1 MAEVDFGDAQLFEQ
15 LDDFTPA
22 PTHVRFPDC
31 EITSEPED
39 DDGETGLLRRRLEE
53 CGECIEKLTKDNKA
67 LRRKLKILTRPS
79 GITVED
85 VNVDGPIVQIIYSN
99 GVISKQYRQEIE
111 DCIYGVITRHQKD
124 GNHKRSAS
132 AHPKPQPSSFATD
145 EDPVK
150 MSSTSGKTTTEAFKV
165 VGSVLYFNN
174 FTVDKLGQP
183 LVNENPQHTDGWG
196 VPIYPQ
202 IFTQV
207 IGTEGMD
214 IDVKDKRSKS
224 MCFNCGSSAHQMR
237 DCPKPKDMAAINE
250 RRKEFSQN
258 HAGLGNQRYH
268 ADEVE
273 ERFAKYKPGILSEEL
288 LTALGLETNTLPPL
302 IYRMRRLGY
311 PPGWLKEAEMETSGL
326 TLYDGN
332 VSNDNSMTS
341 PQNISYDI
349 SKLVD
354 FPGFNVPAPHKVKD
368 EFMRYSSIP
377 IQNHHLKHN
386 YAAYLSTHFAT
397 SYSPSSKRPHESGSS
412 PPHHTKRHKSSR
424 DSDSDMDIDSDPGTP
439 DQTCRQGHF
448 QAPLP
453 IGSPSFSSPPP
464 LPKGPPPATPTPPPL
479 PKSTPPRTPTN
490 GTSSM
495 KALGWVVVDEAMEGS
510 EEELTL
516 EELEEQQRLIWAAL
530 QNAEITNDNT
540 TASTEGTKM
549 GQSASVSTAARDDSE
564 TEGCR
569 DENQNLPGDVCPHN
583 GGSPSSAEPQHKN
596 DSSPDDVLS
605 VKSKEGSTQHPNVS
619 KCEEDSPQP
628 PSPKE
633 DQLQSP
639 GPVQSQDESP
649 QSPAVLETQEESL
662 QCATQDDSPQIPNPD
677 SLNVNAATPKVSAVP
692 HRSHFAQGIVPFE
705 ETPEYTEVAEGTG
718 TYLRIRDLL
727 KSSPRK
733 VTKKNN

>member
-22 PTHVRFPDC
+22 PTHIRFPDG
-31 EITSEPED
+31 ESTSDPED
-39 DDGETGLLRRRLEE
+39 DGEAGLLRRRLDE

-99 GVISKQYRQEIE
+99 GVISKQCRQEIE
-111 DCIYGVITRHQKD
+111 DCIYGVIMRHQKD
-124 GNHKRSAS
+124 GNRKRSAS
-132 AHPKPQPSSFATD
+132 EHPKPQPSSFATD

-150 MSSTSGKTTTEAFKV
+150 SSTSVKTTTEAFKV
-165 VGSVLYFNN
+165 VGSVLYFSN

-183 LVNENPQHTDGWG
+183 LVNENPQHTDGWE

-202 IFTQV
+202 IYTQV
-207 IGTEGMD
+207 IGTDGLD
-214 IDVKDKRSKS
+214 IDMTDKRSKS

-250 RRKEFSQN
+250 RRKEFNQN

-288 LTALGLETNTLPPL
+288 LYALGLETNALPPL
-302 IYRMRRLGY
+302 IYRMRQLGY
-311 PPGWLKEAEMETSGL
+311 PPGWLKEAEMEKSGL
-326 TLYDGN
+326 RLYDGN

-341 PQNISYDI
+341 PQNVSYDI

-354 FPGFNVPAPHKVKD
+354 FPGFNVPTPHKVKD
-368 EFMRYSSIP
+368 EFMRYRSIP
-377 IQNHHLKHN
+377 IQSNHLKHN
-386 YAAYLSTHFAT
+386 YAAYLSSHFAT
-397 SYSPSSKRPHESGSS
+397 SDSPSSKRPLDSGSS
-412 PPHHTKRHKSSR
+412 QHHTKRHKSSR
-424 DSDSDMDIDSDPGTP
+424 DCDSDMDIESDPETP
-439 DQTCRQGHF
+439 NRTCRQGDF
-448 QAPLP
+448 QTPLP
-453 IGSPSFSSPPP
+453 IGSSSFSSPPP
-464 LPKGPPPATPTPPPL
+464 LPKGTPPATPTPPPL

-490 GTSSM
+490 GNSSTNS
-495 KALGWVVVDEAMEGS
+495 LGWVVVDEAV

-516 EELEEQQRLIWAAL
+516 EELEEQKRLIWAAL
-530 QNAEITNDNT
+530 QNAETANDNT
-540 TASTEGTKM
+540 TASTAGTKM
-549 GQSASVSTAARDDSE
+549 GQSDSISMPARDDSE

-583 GGSPSSAEPQHKN
+583 GGSPSSAETQHKN
-596 DSSPDDVLS
+596 DSSPDDVLP
-605 VKSKEGSTQHPNVS
+605 VKSKEGSTNAS
-619 KCEEDSPQP
+619 KCEEDRPQKP
-628 PSPKE
+628 CPKE
-633 DQLQSP
+633 FQEEQVRSP
-639 GPVQSQDESP
+639 GSVQSQDESP
-649 QSPAVLETQEESL
+649 QSPALVETQEESL
-662 QCATQDDSPQIPNPD
+662 QCPTQEDSPQIPNPD
-677 SLNVNAATPKVSAVP
+677 SLNVNAATPKVAAVP
-692 HRSHFAQGIVPFE
+692 HRSRFAKGIVPFE

-727 KSSPRK
+727 KSLHRN